1 MIEHVLDRLKL
12 MSRDLKITYLFIQLI
27 NQKLTVIAKSSSGTL
42 FLNKL
47 KKKTNKK
54 FNTNLLTKI
63 KRIVRK
69 N

>member
-27 NQKLTVIAKSSSGTL
+27 NQKLIVIAKSSSGTL

-47 KKKTNKK
+47 KKKQ
-54 FNTNLLTKI
+54 TKSSRQI
-63 KRIVRK
+63 Y
-69 N
+69 

>member
-27 NQKLTVIAKSSSGTL
+27 NQKLIVIAKSSSGTL

-47 KKKTNKK
+47 KKNKQKVQYKFINKNKK
-54 FNTNLLTKI
+54 DC
-63 KRIVRK
+63 
-69 N
+69 